1 MHNNFEISLVGF
13 MPNIITNHAI
23 TYTKTCFVLFFF
35 QFLIKTWSH
44 HLDDKA
50 RTRYRQALLA
60 LWECNKILCFLMLI
74 FYCKIN
80 SA

>member
-1 MHNNFEISLVGF
+1 
-13 MPNIITNHAI
+13 MPNITTNHAI

-35 QFLIKTWSH
+35 VQFLIKTWSH

-60 LWECNKILCFLMLI
+60 LLACTKIFML
-74 FYCKIN
+74 FNIN
-80 SA
+80 LQCISASGC

>member
-1 MHNNFEISLVGF
+1 MLLPIQKLALFS
-13 MPNIITNHAI
+13 
-23 TYTKTCFVLFFF
+23 FFF

-60 LWECNKILCFLMLI
+60 FLACTKILCFLTLI
-74 FYCKIN
+74 YN
-80 SA
+80 VYLPQAVDT